1 MDLLAMLD
9 EVCPDW
15 RVEVASCPL
24 EAASLLGLLDDEPS
38 ETHGELDFNDDR
50 ANWRRYMED
59 CHE

>member
-1 MDLLAMLD
+1 MLD